1 MLSNELIFL
10 SSQAFVM
17 VALVGVAYCLG
28 QKPEVQP
35 KVETPASP
43 KFSDSYPL
51 DNSAETVAETEA
63 NLASQQVEDDV
74 PDSGRVVLR
83 RVAVGEFDYWADRSV
98 AFANLEALARKW
110 SLVFREPAAYVQ
122 RRRVLETRPAVQ
134 REPDSVFAP
143 LKTYAATTVVK
154 EEHCN
159 LYRWRGRVR
168 EVPCPKD
175 EKEKENTR
183 SLRYS
188 DFKKNV

>member
-1 MLSNELIFL
+1 
-10 SSQAFVM
+10 M

-28 QKPEVQP
+28 QKPEVP
-35 KVETPASP
+35 AVTATPAPP

-51 DNSAETVAETEA
+51 DSAETFAETET
-63 NLASQQVEDDV
+63 NLALQQVEDDV

-110 SLVFREPAAYVQ
+110 SLVFREPTAYVQ
-122 RRRVLETRPAVQ
+122 RKRVLETRPAVQ
-134 REPDSVFAP
+134 READSVFAP

-175 EKEKENTR
+175 EKEEENVR
-183 SLRYS
+183 PLRYS